1 MKVDRKTISHLEKLA
16 RIELD
21 PDEVESIVEQLGRII
36 GFVDQLQSVD
46 TDGVLPTLLISQKDE
61 EHLRE
66 DEVTPGLERSRV
78 MEQAPDHTSEFFRV
92 PKVLGRG
99 DES

>member
-1 MKVDRKTISHLEKLA
+1 MKINRKTVSHLEKLA

-21 PDEVESIVEQLGRII
+21 PDEVELITEQLGRIVE
-36 GFVDQLQSVD
+36 FVEQLQSVD
-46 TDGVLPTLLISQKDE
+46 TSGVQPTRLISQKDE
-61 EHLRE
+61 EHLRD
-66 DEVTPGLERSRV
+66 DEVMPGLERSRV
-78 MEQAPDHTSEFFRV
+78 MEQAPDHTDEFFRV